1 MKFEDLLTLVR
12 AGYTREEIEAMNT
25 NAPAADPAPAP
36 AADPAPAPA
45 ADPVPAPAPAPA
57 PAPDPVPAPAPVIPQ
72 QLQSMLDSLNAK
84 IDAATAMMQKSA
96 LLSSMMHPPED
107 PSVEQV
113 IAQIINPPTEG
124 AK

>member
-1 MKFEDLLTLVR
+1 
-12 AGYTREEIEAMNT
+12 MNKPT
-25 NAPAADPAPAP
+25 PAPV
-36 AADPAPAPA
+36 PAPE

-57 PAPDPVPAPAPVIPQ
+57 PAPDPVPAPAPDPAPAPAPMIQQ

-84 IDAATAMMQKSA
+84 IDAATAMMQRSA

-107 PSVEQV
+107 PSAEQV